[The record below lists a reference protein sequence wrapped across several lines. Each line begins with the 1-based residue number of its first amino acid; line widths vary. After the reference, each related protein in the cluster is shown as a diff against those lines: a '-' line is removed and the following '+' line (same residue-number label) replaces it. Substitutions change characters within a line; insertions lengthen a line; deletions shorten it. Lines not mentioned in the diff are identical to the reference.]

1 MAFKIGNTLGVMHL
15 AGGIHHVRIRHPVLS
30 DIERQSRS
38 IVPCHAAQEEGQPL
52 GIDLPPHIGLR
63 QIAANTSEAKM
74 RLAGIRRDHRAGIV
88 VAAGPVER
96 RADQSKIILIPV
108 RHVFAEQCENL
119 FGIASLECRLL
130 EPAVVDAVEQ
140 MCFFSRQLRSV
151 DGNSEF
157 LVQHTSEVLLTM
169 APHHLDRPAM
179 RQLHVMHRPGGGGKV
194 AQAWGMMPPVMAEEG
209 NAPGLVDRGDAG
221 KPVAKMTDYKVGIIG
236 EPAGY
241 IAVLPAAVISVALRQ
256 VPVIERRKGLQTALE
271 HRIEKPIIEGQ
282 PVSVHFFV
290 RLRQKA
296 WPGKGK
302 TIGTEAAIG
311 DEVEILG
318 ITVVMIAGHGA
329 VTAVGNGTGLSC
341 KTVPVGGTTPP
352 VGSAFNLIARGCDPK
367 DHVRREAGND
377 LCQAHF
383 GNLPLHMVSRTN
395 ARAPDQS

>member
-1 MAFKIGNTLGVMHL
+1 
-15 AGGIHHVRIRHPVLS
+15 
-30 DIERQSRS
+30 
-38 IVPCHAAQEEGQPL
+38 
-52 GIDLPPHIGLR
+52 
-63 QIAANTSEAKM
+63 M
-74 RLAGIRRDHRAGIV
+74 RLAGIRRDHRAGVV

-96 RADQSKIILIPV
+96 RADQSEIILIPV

-119 FGIASLECRLL
+119 FRIASPECRLL

-140 MCFFSRQLRSV
+140 ICFFGRQLRSV
-151 DGNSEF
+151 DRNGEF
-157 LVQHTSEVLLTM
+157 LVQHTSEVLLTI
-169 APHHLDRPAM
+169 APHHLDGPAM

-194 AQAWGMMPPVMAEEG
+194 AQARGMMPPVMAEEG

-221 KPVAKMTDYKVGIIG
+221 KPVAKMADYKVGIVG

-241 IAVLPAAVISVALRQ
+241 IAVLPAAVIGVALRQ

-271 HRIEKPIIEGQ
+271 HRIQKPVIEGQ
-282 PVSVHFFV
+282 PVGVHFFV

-302 TIGTEAAIG
+302 AIGTEAAIR

-318 ITVVMIAGHGA
+318 ITVVMIAGRRA
-329 VTAVGNGTGLSC
+329 VTAVCNGTGLSC
-341 KTVPVGGTTPP
+341 KTVPVRGAAPP
-352 VGSAFNLIARGCDPK
+352 VGCAFDLIARGRDPK
-367 DHVRREAGND
+367 HHVGRETGND

-383 GNLPLHMVSRTN
+383 GSLPRLMVPRTD